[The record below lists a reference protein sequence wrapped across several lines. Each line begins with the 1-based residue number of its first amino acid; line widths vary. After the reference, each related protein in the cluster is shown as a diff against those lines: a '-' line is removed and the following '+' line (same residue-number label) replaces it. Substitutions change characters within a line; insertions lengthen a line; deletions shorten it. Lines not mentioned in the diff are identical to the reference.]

1 MSTKPSTRSSTDHPF
16 LGQEDPHFPPG
27 VLPTR
32 GAVLRELQ
40 FKRNLPGNSKVPYKD
55 LASCPII
62 SGTSD
67 PKCKDPGGCSERDS
81 EKRCTFS
88 KIQTRYSEARVPMVT
103 AKVIVEKIVNMC
115 DEYLKVK
122 KRSADKSKMNQP
134 GVIASRDRF
143 IKELDE
149 AFPAYHPEAEAK
161 ILSDPTLTEEMKQS
175 DILFL
180 KDQLSDRKF
189 RFSGRDKNYDKIIK
203 KKTEAMERKQ
213 EREELDRSRIEKE
226 KKRQNEASTSA
237 AAVHFDLFE
246 DNETEISMDT
256 DSDVGSDSSA
266 PAAPEK
272 RSRPGGGQLLFIPD
286 NIIQLTA
293 EAASGAEVSPK
304 QQQKLTAAMIVACG
318 GDIDNF
324 FLGST
329 YAYTVRRD
337 VEAEAAERY
346 RDNFTKMCK
355 EQNVRLVIHLDG
367 KLSKQIDRE
376 AKKLKD
382 RLSVVVR
389 SPDLPH
395 GEFLLG
401 IPELEDGSGNEG
413 DHSDFNDFFISYLQ
427 GFSRAMLSWN

>member
-1 MSTKPSTRSSTDHPF
+1 MSAKKSTRSSTDHP
-16 LGQEDPHFPPG
+16 LVGQEDPNFPPG
-27 VLPTR
+27 VLPTK
-32 GAVLRELQ
+32 GAVMKELQ
-40 FKRNLPGNSKVPYKD
+40 YKRNLPGNLKVPYKD
-55 LASCPII
+55 LASCPFN
-62 SGTSD
+62 D
-67 PKCKDPGGCSERDS
+67 NVEPKCKEPGGCSERDN

-189 RFSGRDKNYDKIIK
+189 RFSGRDKNYDKIVK

-324 FLGST
+324 YLGSS
-329 YAYTVRRD
+329 YAYKVRRD

-346 RDNFTKMCK
+346 RGDFIQMCK
-355 EQNVRLVIHLDG
+355 EKNVRLVIHLDG
-367 KLSKQIDRE
+367 KLSKQIDKLS
-376 AKKLKD
+376 KKMKD

-413 DHSDFNDFFISYLQ
+413 DHYDFNDFYIS
-427 GFSRAMLSWN
+427 

>member
-1 MSTKPSTRSSTDHPF
+1 MSAKKSTRSSTDHP
-16 LGQEDPHFPPG
+16 LVGQEDPNFPPG
-27 VLPTR
+27 VLPTK
-32 GAVLRELQ
+32 GAVMKELQ
-40 FKRNLPGNSKVPYKD
+40 YKRNLPGNLKVPYKD
-55 LASCPII
+55 LASCPFN
-62 SGTSD
+62 D
-67 PKCKDPGGCSERDS
+67 NVEPKCKEPGGCLERDS

-324 FLGST
+324 YLGSS
-329 YAYTVRRD
+329 YAYKVRRD

-346 RDNFTKMCK
+346 RGDFIQMCK
-355 EQNVRLVIHLDG
+355 EKNVRLVIHLDG
-367 KLSKQIDRE
+367 KLSKQIDKLS
-376 AKKLKD
+376 KKMKD

-401 IPELEDGSGNEG
+401 IPELDDGSGNEG
-413 DHSDFNDFFISYLQ
+413 DHYDFNDFYIS
-427 GFSRAMLSWN
+427 

>member
-1 MSTKPSTRSSTDHPF
+1 MSAKKSTRSSTDHP
-16 LGQEDPHFPPG
+16 LVGQEDPNFPPG

-32 GAVLRELQ
+32 GAVLKELLY
-40 FKRNLPGNSKVPYKD
+40 KRNLPGNMKIPFKD
-55 LASCPII
+55 LASCPL
-62 SGTSD
+62 TTVTFE
-67 PKCKDPGGCSERDS
+67 PKCKEPGGCSDKDS
-81 EKRCTFS
+81 EKRCTVS
-88 KIQTRYSEARVPMVT
+88 KIQTRYSEARVPMVSPRL
-103 AKVIVEKIVNMC
+103 IVEKIVNMC

-272 RSRPGGGQLLFIPD
+272 RSRRGGGQLLFIPD

-324 FLGST
+324 YLGSS
-329 YAYTVRRD
+329 YAYKVRRD

-346 RDNFTKMCK
+346 RGDFIQMCK
-355 EQNVRLVIHLDG
+355 EKNVRLVIHLDG
-367 KLSKQIDRE
+367 KLSKQIDKLS
-376 AKKLKD
+376 KKMKD

-401 IPELEDGSGNEG
+401 IPELEDGSGK
-413 DHSDFNDFFISYLQ
+413 
-427 GFSRAMLSWN
+427 

>member
-272 RSRPGGGQLLFIPD
+272 RSRRGGGQLLFIPD

-324 FLGST
+324 YLGSS
-329 YAYTVRRD
+329 YAYKVRRD

-346 RDNFTKMCK
+346 RGDFIQMCK
-355 EQNVRLVIHLDG
+355 EKNVRLVIHLDG
-367 KLSKQIDRE
+367 KLSKQIDKIS
-376 AKKLKD
+376 KKMKD

-401 IPELEDGSGNEG
+401 IPELDDGSGNEG
-413 DHSDFNDFFISYLQ
+413 DHYDFNDFYIS
-427 GFSRAMLSWN
+427 

>member
-1 MSTKPSTRSSTDHPF
+1 MSAKKNTRSSTDHP
-16 LGQEDPHFPPG
+16 LVGQEDPNFPPG
-27 VLPTR
+27 VLPTK
-32 GAVLRELQ
+32 GAVMKELQ
-40 FKRNLPGNSKVPYKD
+40 YKRNLPGNLKVPYKD
-55 LASCPII
+55 LASCPFN
-62 SGTSD
+62 D
-67 PKCKDPGGCSERDS
+67 NVEPKCKEPGGCSERDN

-88 KIQTRYSEARVPMVT
+88 KIQTRYSEARVPMVSPRL
-103 AKVIVEKIVNMC
+103 IVEKIVNMC

-324 FLGST
+324 YLGSS
-329 YAYTVRRD
+329 YAYKVRRD

-346 RDNFTKMCK
+346 RGDFIQMCK
-355 EQNVRLVIHLDG
+355 EKNVRLVIHLDG
-367 KLSKQIDRE
+367 KLSKQIDKLS
-376 AKKLKD
+376 KKMKD

-401 IPELEDGSGNEG
+401 IPELDDGSGNEG
-413 DHSDFNDFFISYLQ
+413 DHYDFNDFYIS
-427 GFSRAMLSWN
+427 

>member
-55 LASCPII
+55 LASCPIV
-62 SGTSD
+62 SGTSE
-67 PKCKDPGGCSERDS
+67 PKCKDPGGCSDRDN

-324 FLGST
+324 YLGSS
-329 YAYTVRRD
+329 YAYKVRRD

-346 RDNFTKMCK
+346 RGDFIQMCK
-355 EQNVRLVIHLDG
+355 EKNVRLVIHLDG
-367 KLSKQIDRE
+367 KLSKQIDKLS
-376 AKKLKD
+376 KKMKD

-413 DHSDFNDFFISYLQ
+413 DHYDFNDFYIS
-427 GFSRAMLSWN
+427 

>member
-16 LGQEDPHFPPG
+16 LGQENPHFPPG

-67 PKCKDPGGCSERDS
+67 PKCKDPGGCSDRDN

-272 RSRPGGGQLLFIPD
+272 RSRRGGGQLLFIPD

-324 FLGST
+324 YLGSS
-329 YAYTVRRD
+329 YAYKVRRD

-346 RDNFTKMCK
+346 RGDFIQMCK
-355 EQNVRLVIHLDG
+355 EKNVRLVIHLDG
-367 KLSKQIDRE
+367 KLSKQIDKLS
-376 AKKLKD
+376 KKMKD

-413 DHSDFNDFFISYLQ
+413 DHSDFNDFYIS
-427 GFSRAMLSWN
+427 

>member
-1 MSTKPSTRSSTDHPF
+1 
-16 LGQEDPHFPPG
+16 
-27 VLPTR
+27 
-32 GAVLRELQ
+32 
-40 FKRNLPGNSKVPYKD
+40 
-55 LASCPII
+55 
-62 SGTSD
+62 
-67 PKCKDPGGCSERDS
+67 
-81 EKRCTFS
+81 
-88 KIQTRYSEARVPMVT
+88 MVT

-324 FLGST
+324 YLGSS
-329 YAYTVRRD
+329 YAYKVRRD

-346 RDNFTKMCK
+346 RGDFIQMCK
-355 EQNVRLVIHLDG
+355 EKNVRLVIHLDG
-367 KLSKQIDRE
+367 KLSKQIDKLS
-376 AKKLKD
+376 KKMKD

-401 IPELEDGSGNEG
+401 IPELDDGSGNEG
-413 DHSDFNDFFISYLQ
+413 DHYDFNDFYIS
-427 GFSRAMLSWN
+427 

>member
-1 MSTKPSTRSSTDHPF
+1 MSAKKSTRSSTDHP
-16 LGQEDPHFPPG
+16 LVGQEDPNLPPG
-27 VLPTR
+27 VLPTK
-32 GAVLRELQ
+32 GAVMKELQ
-40 FKRNLPGNSKVPYKD
+40 YKRNLPGNLKVPYKD
-55 LASCPII
+55 LASCPFN
-62 SGTSD
+62 D
-67 PKCKDPGGCSERDS
+67 NVEPKCKEPGGCLERDS

-272 RSRPGGGQLLFIPD
+272 RSRRGGGQLLFIPD

-324 FLGST
+324 YLGSS
-329 YAYTVRRD
+329 YAYKVRRD

-346 RDNFTKMCK
+346 RGDFIQMCK
-355 EQNVRLVIHLDG
+355 EKNVRLVIHLDG
-367 KLSKQIDRE
+367 KLSKQIDKLS
-376 AKKLKD
+376 KKMKD

-401 IPELEDGSGNEG
+401 IPELDDGSGNEG
-413 DHSDFNDFFISYLQ
+413 DHYDFNDFYIS
-427 GFSRAMLSWN
+427 

>member
-1 MSTKPSTRSSTDHPF
+1 MSAKKSTRSSTDHP
-16 LGQEDPHFPPG
+16 LVGQEDPNFPPG

-32 GAVLRELQ
+32 GAVLKELLY
-40 FKRNLPGNSKVPYKD
+40 KRNLPGNMKIPFKD
-55 LASCPII
+55 LASCPL
-62 SGTSD
+62 TTVTFE
-67 PKCKDPGGCSERDS
+67 PKCKEPGGCSDKDS
-81 EKRCTFS
+81 EKRCTVS
-88 KIQTRYSEARVPMVT
+88 KIQTRYSEARVPMVRPQI
-103 AKVIVEKIVNMC
+103 IVEKIVNMY

-122 KRSADKSKMNQP
+122 KRSTDKSKMNQP
-134 GVIASRDRF
+134 GVVESRNRF
-143 IKELDE
+143 MKELDDV
-149 AFPAYHPEAEAK
+149 FPAMHPEAEEI
-161 ILSDPTLTEEMKQS
+161 ILSDSSLTEEMKRS

-180 KDQLSDRKF
+180 KDQMTERKF
-189 RFSGRDKNYDKIIK
+189 RFSGRDKQFDKIVK
-203 KKTEAMERKQ
+203 KKTDVLERKR
-213 EREELDRSRIEKE
+213 EREELEISRAEKE
-226 KKRQNEASTSA
+226 KQRAEEASTS
-237 AAVHFDLFE
+237 AVHFDLFE
-246 DNETEISMDT
+246 DNETEISME
-256 DSDVGSDSSA
+256 SDVSDLSV

-286 NIIQLTA
+286 NIIELTA
-293 EAASGAEVSPK
+293 EAASGMEVSPK

>member
-55 LASCPII
+55 LASCPL
-62 SGTSD
+62 SQGTFE
-67 PKCKDPGGCSERDS
+67 PKCTEPGGCSERDS

-272 RSRPGGGQLLFIPD
+272 RSRRGGGQLLFIPD

-324 FLGST
+324 YLGSS
-329 YAYTVRRD
+329 YAYKVRRD

-346 RDNFTKMCK
+346 RGDFIQMCK
-355 EQNVRLVIHLDG
+355 EKNVRLVIHLDG
-367 KLSKQIDRE
+367 KLSKQIDKLS
-376 AKKLKD
+376 KKMKD

-413 DHSDFNDFFISYLQ
+413 DHSDFNDFYIS
-427 GFSRAMLSWN
+427 

>member
-324 FLGST
+324 YLGSS
-329 YAYTVRRD
+329 YAYKVRRD

-346 RDNFTKMCK
+346 RGDFIQMCK
-355 EQNVRLVIHLDG
+355 EKNVRLVIHLDG
-367 KLSKQIDRE
+367 KLSKQIDKLS
-376 AKKLKD
+376 KKMKD

-401 IPELEDGSGNEG
+401 IPELDDGSGNEG
-413 DHSDFNDFFISYLQ
+413 DHYYDFNDFYIS
-427 GFSRAMLSWN
+427 

>member
-67 PKCKDPGGCSERDS
+67 PKCKDPGGCSDRDN

-103 AKVIVEKIVNMC
+103 AKVLVEKIKNMC
-115 DEYLKVK
+115 EEYVKVK
-122 KRSADKSKMNQP
+122 QRSGDKSKMNQP
-134 GVIASRDRF
+134 AVVESRNRF

-149 AFPAYHPEAEAK
+149 IFPAYHPEAEAK
-161 ILSDPTLTEEMKQS
+161 ILSDPSLTEEMKNS

-180 KDQLSDRKF
+180 KDQMTERKF
-189 RFSGRDKNYDKIIK
+189 RYSGRDKNFDKIVK
-203 KKTEAMERKQ
+203 KQTEILKRKRD
-213 EREELDRSRIEKE
+213 REELERSRVEKE
-226 KKRQNEASTSA
+226 KQRVEEASTS
-237 AAVHFDLFE
+237 AVHFDLFE
-246 DNETEISMDT
+246 DNETEISVE
-256 DSDVGSDSSA
+256 SDLSESESSA
-266 PAAPEK
+266 LAAPEK

>member
-1 MSTKPSTRSSTDHPF
+1 MK
-16 LGQEDPHFPPG
+16 
-27 VLPTR
+27 
-32 GAVLRELQ
+32 ELQ
-40 FKRNLPGNSKVPYKD
+40 YKRNLPGNLKVPYKD
-55 LASCPII
+55 LASCPFN
-62 SGTSD
+62 D
-67 PKCKDPGGCSERDS
+67 NVEPKCKEPGGCLERDS

-88 KIQTRYSEARVPMVT
+88 KIQTRYSEARVPMVSPRL
-103 AKVIVEKIVNMC
+103 IVEKIVNMC

-143 IKELDE
+143 IKELAE
-149 AFPAYHPEAEAK
+149 IFPAYHPEAEAK
-161 ILSDPTLTEEMKQS
+161 ILSDPSLTEEMKQS

-180 KDQLSDRKF
+180 KDQMTDRKF
-189 RFSGRDKNYDKIIK
+189 RFSGRDKNYDKIVK
-203 KKTEAMERKQ
+203 KKTEILERKRQ
-213 EREELDRSRIEKE
+213 REEMDRSRFEKE
-226 KKRQNEASTSA
+226 KKRQDEASTSA
-237 AAVHFDLFE
+237 AAVHFNLFE
-246 DNETEISMDT
+246 DNETEISL

-329 YAYTVRRD
+329 YAYKVRRD
-337 VEAEAAERY
+337 VEAEAADRY
-346 RDNFTKMCK
+346 REDFMTMCK
-355 EQNVRLVIHLDG
+355 EKKVRLVIHLDG
-367 KLSKQIDRE
+367 KLSKQIDKLS
-376 AKKLKD
+376 KKLKD

-401 IPELEDGSGNEG
+401 IPELEDGSGK
-413 DHSDFNDFFISYLQ
+413 
-427 GFSRAMLSWN
+427 

>member
-1 MSTKPSTRSSTDHPF
+1 MSAKKSTRSSTDHP
-16 LGQEDPHFPPG
+16 LVGQEDPNFPPG
-27 VLPTR
+27 VLPTK
-32 GAVLRELQ
+32 GAVMKELQ
-40 FKRNLPGNSKVPYKD
+40 YKRNLPGNLKVPYKD
-55 LASCPII
+55 LASCPFN
-62 SGTSD
+62 D
-67 PKCKDPGGCSERDS
+67 NVEPKCKEPGGCLERDS

-324 FLGST
+324 YLGSS
-329 YAYTVRRD
+329 YAYKVRRD

>member
-1 MSTKPSTRSSTDHPF
+1 MSAKKSTRSSTDHP
-16 LGQEDPHFPPG
+16 LVGQEDPNFPPG

-32 GAVLRELQ
+32 GAVLKELLY
-40 FKRNLPGNSKVPYKD
+40 KRNLPGNMKIPFKD
-55 LASCPII
+55 LASCPL
-62 SGTSD
+62 TTVTFE
-67 PKCKDPGGCSERDS
+67 PKCKEPGGCSDKDS
-81 EKRCTFS
+81 EKRCTVS
-88 KIQTRYSEARVPMVT
+88 KIQTRYSEARVPMVSPRL
-103 AKVIVEKIVNMC
+103 IVEKIVNMC

-189 RFSGRDKNYDKIIK
+189 RFSGRDKNYDKIVK

-272 RSRPGGGQLLFIPD
+272 RSRRGGGQLLFIPD

-324 FLGST
+324 YLGSS
-329 YAYTVRRD
+329 YAYKVRRD

-346 RDNFTKMCK
+346 RGDFIQMCK
-355 EQNVRLVIHLDG
+355 EKNVRLVIHLDG
-367 KLSKQIDRE
+367 KLSKQIDKLS
-376 AKKLKD
+376 KKMKD

-401 IPELEDGSGNEG
+401 IPELEDGSGK
-413 DHSDFNDFFISYLQ
+413 
-427 GFSRAMLSWN
+427 